1 MLILVSDFP
10 PARAVYK
17 VWRWLTAPSP
27 ALKDPTDRRRAQ
39 LLSAVLVL
47 LIPLA
52 LVLVALPNLAASV
65 IPLAQHPHTAVVI
78 CSLAAATAIYGLSRT
93 RYYKTAALAA
103 VFTASSVVLVAV
115 ATDPNPT
122 YIEAAIYPAAPLLLS
137 SFLLPLPLTA
147 LVAVLQ
153 IAGLILVS
161 FFYQTP
167 GAADNLLPLVGF
179 HIVMSVLIL
188 LISHYRNLL
197 ERDRRE
203 QLERRVQER
212 TAELSELN
220 AHLRRQM
227 AEREQTDAALTE
239 ERNLLHALIENIPDL
254 VFVLDTNCRYILD
267 NAAHREY
274 IGVSSLADVIGKG
287 SSDFFSPE
295 EAAQFYAEER
305 TIIESGQP
313 MLNIEV
319 VYADSKGGKHFGLT
333 SKIPFRDSQGNI
345 IGLVGIVRDITELKE
360 AENRLREA
368 YSEAERRM
376 TEQTL
381 ELSQAYARLWYQANL
396 LENVSDAII
405 AMDMDFVIQS
415 WNRAAEMI
423 YGWLADEAIGRPFKE
438 VVEARTGAAER
449 ETWRRALREH
459 GDWHGEVEHYRRD
472 GRPVWVLASTTFIRN
487 HDGYPTGY
495 VTVNRD
501 ITDYKKAQLAE
512 RQQRLLAEALRDTA
526 AAINSTLDVQ
536 EVLSRIF
543 THIGRIVPCDSA
555 SVSLIED
562 GRARVVSFWEQEAGK
577 LAEHIRS
584 VGLVIA
590 ETPSLARMIE
600 TGKPVIVNDT
610 NTDPLWVSLPNTA
623 WSGSYIGAPIRV
635 DGQVIGFLNVNSY
648 HSYTF
653 ARDHAERM
661 MAFAEQVATAIRNA
675 RLYEATRHHADELAQ
690 RVAERTAELERERAQ
705 LQIILDS
712 MDEGVISSSLDETQT
727 VRPLYI
733 NRALTRLLGYELADW
748 HERLIIDFVIA
759 QDEGENLYQQAFM
772 ALTEK
777 GWWESEVKIR
787 RKDGSALDASIHT
800 VRVNNA
806 EGLFVGVVTFVRD
819 ISREKALQEQQSR
832 FVANAS
838 HELRTPITN
847 LMTRLWLLRRQPERL
862 DEHLVVLDEVAN
874 RMRRLVED
882 LLDISR
888 FERGIIPLERQ
899 TMDVRQ
905 AALDVLRLQTPE
917 AEQKAVQLVGDLPE
931 TPLFIRGDPQ
941 RIYQVITNLVINA
954 INYTP
959 EGGTVLVKTTV
970 ENDSASGGRNVIIQV
985 QDTGVGIAP
994 EHLVN
999 LFRPFYRAGEQGK
1012 GAGLGLTIA
1021 KEIVEMHGGQISV
1034 ESEVGK
1040 GTCFRVRLALENTH
1054 LVNG

>member
-1 MLILVSDFP
+1 MLPLMSDSWPVRTACTAWRRLTEPP
-10 PARAVYK
+10 PALENPDERRQA
-17 VWRWLTAPSP
+17 RFLA
-27 ALKDPTDRRRAQ
+27 AL
-39 LLSAVLVL
+39 LVL
-47 LIPLA
+47 IGPLA
-52 LVLVALPNLAASV
+52 LFIAILPNLAASST
-65 IPLAQHPHTAVVI
+65 PPGQHPHLIVTIFGLLAAVV
-78 CSLAAATAIYGLSRT
+78 AYVLSRT
-93 RYYKTAALAA
+93 RHYHAAALLV
-103 VFTASSVVLVAV
+103 VFTASAAVLA
-115 ATDPNPT
+115 AMLTDPNPE
-122 YIEAAIYPAAPLLLS
+122 YIEAAVYPVVPVMLSSILLS
-137 SFLLPLPLTA
+137 LPLTA

-153 IAGLILVS
+153 AAGLMLVPL
-161 FFYQTP
+161 FYQTP
-167 GAADNLLPLVGF
+167 GAADNILPSVGF
-179 HIVMSVLIL
+179 YVVMSALVLVTT
-188 LISHYRNLL
+188 HYRNLL

-203 QLERRVQER
+203 QSERRVQER
-212 TAELSELN
+212 TAELSEVN
-220 AHLRRQM
+220 ARLRQQM
-227 AEREQTDAALTE
+227 AEREQTDAALIE

-254 VFVLDTNCRYILD
+254 VFVLDTDCRYILD
-267 NAAHREY
+267 NAAHRQH
-274 IGVSSLADVIGKG
+274 IGAADLADVIGKG
-287 SSDFFSPE
+287 GSDFFPPE

-305 TIIESGQP
+305 AIIESGQP
-313 MLNIEV
+313 MLNIEAR
-319 VYADSKGGKHFGLT
+319 YTDLKGGKHFGLT
-333 SKIPFRDSQGNI
+333 SKIPFRDSQGKI
-345 IGLVGIVRDITELKE
+345 IGLVGVVRDITELKM
-360 AENRLREA
+360 AEDLLREA
-368 YSEAERRM
+368 FAEAERRVR
-376 TEQTL
+376 EQTL
-381 ELSQAYARLWYQANL
+381 ELSQAYTRLWYQANL

-405 AMDMDFVIQS
+405 AMDMNFVIQS
-415 WNRAAEMI
+415 WNRAAELI
-423 YGWLADEAIGRPFKE
+423 YGWLADEAIGRPFEE
-438 VVEARTGAAER
+438 VVEARTSAAER
-449 ETWRRALREH
+449 ETWRRALREQ
-459 GDWHGEVEHYRRD
+459 GEWRGEVEHYRRD
-472 GRPVWVLASTTFIRN
+472 GRSVRVLASTSFIRT

-495 VTVNRD
+495 ITVNRN
-501 ITDYKKAQLAE
+501 ITDYKEAQLAE

-526 AAINSTLDVQ
+526 VVINSTLDVQ
-536 EVLSRIF
+536 EVLGRIF

-590 ETPSLARMIE
+590 ETPSLARMVE
-600 TGKPVIVNDT
+600 TGQPVIINDT
-610 NTDPLWVSLPNTA
+610 NTDPLWVKLPNTG
-623 WSGSYIGAPIRV
+623 WLGSYIGAPIRV

-648 HSYTF
+648 RSYTF
-653 ARDHAERM
+653 TRDHAERM

-675 RLYEATRHHADELAQ
+675 RLYEAARHYADELAQ

-712 MDEGVISSSLDETQT
+712 MEEGVISSSLDETQT
-727 VRPLYI
+727 VRPMYI
-733 NRALTRLLGYELADW
+733 NRALTRLLGYELQDW
-748 HERLIIDFVIA
+748 YERLIIDFVIV
-759 QDEGENLYQQAFM
+759 QDDGENLYQQAFM
-772 ALTEK
+772 ALVEK

-787 RKDGSALDASIHT
+787 RKDGSDLDASIYT

-819 ISREKALQEQQSR
+819 ISREKALHEQQSR

-888 FERGIIPLERQ
+888 FERGVIPLEREI
-899 TMDVRQ
+899 MDVRQ
-905 AALDVLRLQTPE
+905 TALDVLRLQQPE
-917 AEQKAVQLVGDLPE
+917 AERKAVRLVGELPE
-931 TPLFIRGDPQ
+931 SPLFIQGDPQ
-941 RIYQVITNLVINA
+941 RIYQVITNLVTNA

-959 EGGTVLVKTTV
+959 EGGTVSVKAAV

-1040 GTCFRVRLALENTH
+1040 GTSFRVRLALENTR